1 MDMTIKLYLHYLG
14 HIPRC
19 GEPQTV
25 MVEGIICRTTFYDQ
39 KLIGYCNAYVDVMVK
54 LKTSSS

>member
-19 GEPQTV
+19 VEPQTV
-25 MVEGIICRTTFYDQ
+25 MVEGIMSNNIYDQ
-39 KLIGYCNAYVDVMVK
+39 I
-54 LKTSSS
+54 S

>member
-25 MVEGIICRTTFYDQ
+25 MVEGIMSNNIYDQ